1 MHTTLEYLNILS
13 KYRSEKRQQCDY
25 SRDFNTPLSAMGR
38 SSGQKIKKTLELN
51 YTSDEIDLADIIY
64 SIHTNSSIIH
74 ILLKSTQYILQDRSN
89 NKPPL
94 SKFKVIEL
102 ILNNFSDLSGIK
114 LVINKRKAENL

>member
-1 MHTTLEYLNILS
+1 
-13 KYRSEKRQQCDY
+13 
-25 SRDFNTPLSAMGR
+25 MGR